1 MKKLFITLTL
11 ILTVSTLLCAG
22 GIYAT
27 GASITND
34 TTSKAT
40 QVGLFFDNDS
50 LIVHPDK
57 EKILNP
63 LVTTHFDFVFSKLFG
78 KDGVEQVGLSYIGG
92 AGVAIKL
99 IEKMYI
105 DISVGPS
112 CFTTFGNLDGTFG
125 LGLGG
130 ILSLSY
136 VFSDPGLALKAGI
149 QGQYTLLF
157 DHDNPMMVGG
167 FLGVGF
173 KI

>member
-78 KDGVEQVGLSYIGG
+78 KDGVEQVGLAYIGG
-92 AGVAIKL
+92 AGVAIKP

-130 ILSLSY
+130 ILSSLTT
-136 VFSDPGLALKAGI
+136 I
-149 QGQYTLLF
+149 TL
-157 DHDNPMMVGG
+157 
-167 FLGVGF
+167 
-173 KI
+173 

>member
-57 EKILNP
+57 
-63 LVTTHFDFVFSKLFG
+63 
-78 KDGVEQVGLSYIGG
+78 
-92 AGVAIKL
+92 
-99 IEKMYI
+99 
-105 DISVGPS
+105 
-112 CFTTFGNLDGTFG
+112 
-125 LGLGG
+125 
-130 ILSLSY
+130 
-136 VFSDPGLALKAGI
+136 
-149 QGQYTLLF
+149 
-157 DHDNPMMVGG
+157 
-167 FLGVGF
+167 
-173 KI
+173 

>member
-57 EKILNP
+57 ERFSIL
-63 LVTTHFDFVFSKLFG
+63 L
-78 KDGVEQVGLSYIGG
+78 
-92 AGVAIKL
+92 
-99 IEKMYI
+99 
-105 DISVGPS
+105 
-112 CFTTFGNLDGTFG
+112 
-125 LGLGG
+125 
-130 ILSLSY
+130 
-136 VFSDPGLALKAGI
+136 
-149 QGQYTLLF
+149 
-157 DHDNPMMVGG
+157 
-167 FLGVGF
+167 
-173 KI
+173 